1 MQIGNI
7 ALRPADVGIII
18 LTILT
23 ALIHIALGEPLFI
36 LNGLGYLA
44 LLAALYLPLFKRWN
58 RLIRWVFGLYVLLTI
73 VLYFVFHPEGSWQQD
88 GLGMATKLIEVILL
102 LLLIY
107 DGQEGSVE
115 KTSSS

>member
-1 MQIGNI
+1 VKIGN
-7 ALRPADVGIII
+7 ATLRPVGIGIII

-23 ALIHIALGEPLFI
+23 ALIHITLAEPLLI

-44 LLAALYLPLFKRWN
+44 LLAALYLPLFKRWQ
-58 RLIRWVFGLYVLLTI
+58 RFVRWVFAGYILLTI
-73 VLYFVFHPEGSWQQD
+73 VLYFVFHPNGAWQQD
-88 GLGMATKLIEVILL
+88 GLGLVTKLIELILL

-115 KTSSS
+115 ETSSS